1 MPTSPLKILLCNK
14 FYRPVGG
21 PETIVLDTERELKMR
36 GHEVIVFAMAH
47 PDNAESEYSHYFVP
61 NIDYNDESRGILKR
75 LREAVDI
82 IYSREAARR
91 LSKLLADAKPD
102 ICHAHNIYH
111 QLSPSILVTLRR
123 AGIPTVLTLHDGKL
137 LCANMMFLRQGKIC
151 EKCAGKR
158 FYHAVPGKCVK
169 DSYVSSFVCT
179 MEETIHRLFRLYETG
194 VDLFITPSEFLKSK
208 LVEHGRLRE
217 RQIEVLHN
225 YAGTHLV
232 VPSYTPGSYGLFVGR
247 LEPLKGVQ
255 TLLDACERIPDF
267 EVRLAGRGPMLE
279 EGQRFV
285 ESKQLDKVK
294 FLGFQ
299 SGDNLRA
306 LFRDCRYVV
315 LPSECYE
322 NCPMVVLE
330 AFAAGKPVIA
340 SRIGGIPELVNHG
353 EDGLLFEPGNSE
365 ELAKCMKML
374 IDNKA
379 IAEEMGRKGRAKA
392 EEQFSLEYHMDS
404 LISIYSRLLSSR

>member
-1 MPTSPLKILLCNK
+1 MKA
-14 FYRPVGG
+14 
-21 PETIVLDTERELKMR
+21 R
-36 GHEVIVFAMAH
+36 GFEVIPFAMAH
-47 PDNAESEYSHYFVP
+47 SDNVESEYSHYFVP
-61 NIDYNDESRGILKR
+61 NIDYNDTSRGVLKR
-75 LREAVDI
+75 LKEAADI

-91 LSKLLADAKPD
+91 LSNLLGDTKPN

-137 LCANMMFLRQGKIC
+137 LCANMLFLRHGKIC
-151 EKCAGKR
+151 ERCAGKR
-158 FYHAVPGKCVK
+158 FYHAVSGKCVK
-169 DSYVSSFVCT
+169 DSYVNSFVCAL
-179 MEETIHRLFRLYETG
+179 EETIHRLFRLYETG
-194 VDLFITPSEFLKSK
+194 VDLFITPSEFLKHK
-208 LVEHGRLRE
+208 LVEHGRLE
-217 RQIEVLHN
+217 ENKIEVLRN

-232 VPSYTPGSYGLFVGR
+232 EPSYTPGSYGLFVGR

-340 SRIGGIPELVNHG
+340 SRIGGIPELVNDG

-365 ELAKCMKML
+365 ELARCMKML
-374 IDNKA
+374 IDNKEL
-379 IAEEMGRKGRAKA
+379 AEEMGRKGRAKA
-392 EEQFSLEYHMDS
+392 EAKFSLEYYIDS
-404 LISIYSRLLSSR
+404 LIGIYSRLLSSR